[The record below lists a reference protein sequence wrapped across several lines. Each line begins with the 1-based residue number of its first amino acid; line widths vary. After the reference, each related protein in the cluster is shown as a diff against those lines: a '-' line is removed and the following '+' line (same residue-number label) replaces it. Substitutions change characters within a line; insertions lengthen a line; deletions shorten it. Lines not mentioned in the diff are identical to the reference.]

1 VTGQHY
7 NTARQAADVAGNGT
21 PAMARIP
28 VLPEAPLVRV
38 LSTDFVE
45 KVRFSVR
52 SQLSRALRRSEN
64 FWLERRILSLNQED
78 FSRCGI
84 HFRKEVIRDAEAVF
98 A

>member
-38 LSTDFVE
+38 LSAL
-45 KVRFSVR
+45 SSP
-52 SQLSRALRRSEN
+52 SQL
-64 FWLERRILSLNQED
+64 
-78 FSRCGI
+78 
-84 HFRKEVIRDAEAVF
+84 VP
-98 A
+98 